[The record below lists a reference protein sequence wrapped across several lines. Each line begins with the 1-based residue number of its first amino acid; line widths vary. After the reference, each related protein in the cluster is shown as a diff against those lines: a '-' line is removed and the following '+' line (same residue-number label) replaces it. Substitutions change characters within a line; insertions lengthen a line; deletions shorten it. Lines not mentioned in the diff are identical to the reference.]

1 MAAKSGPN
9 LGLSYGWTARESG
22 WNTRMDA
29 NLRRVDALLHLAVKS
44 RAQSTPP
51 ASPAEGDRYIVG
63 PSPTDAWAGRAEQI
77 AVRIEGAWEFHAPQV
92 GWLAFI
98 EDEAVLSA
106 YKTTGWSPGLA
117 L

>member
-1 MAAKSGPN
+1 MAPARQRQLKWRRGAVPAT
-9 LGLSYGWTARESG
+9 GLNGAAIRQG
-22 WNTRMDA
+22 HGLA
-29 NLRRVDALLHLAVKS
+29 ALLHLSVKS

-63 PSPTDAWAGRAEQI
+63 PSPADAWAGRAEQI
-77 AVRIEGAWEFHAPQV
+77 AVRIEGAWEFHVPQV

>member
-22 WNTRMDA
+22 WNTGMDA

-63 PSPTDAWAGRAEQI
+63 PSPTDAWAGKAGQI

-98 EDEAVLSA
+98 AAEDRLAV
-106 YKTTGWSPGLA
+106 YKAGGWSTGISV
-117 L
+117 